1 MLYAGSQR
9 NYRLNI
15 DLLSALILLKNS
27 CVGGDNLNNV
37 NTNIRTNTDTEWKR
51 GKLCINFLAKH

>member
-1 MLYAGSQR
+1 MLHAGSQR

-27 CVGGDNLNNV
+27 CFGGDNLNNV
-37 NTNIRTNTDTEWKR
+37 NSNIRTNTDTEWNKR
-51 GKLCINFLAKH
+51 KTLYQFF